1 MLQHSCCCVVLCI
14 AYGFTNNYSIE
25 TSDRLCFIV
34 TANLS
39 SDKEAMIPINK
50 PWIEEEER
58 REVLNV
64 LEENALTDA
73 SRNGGKRV
81 RDFEAQLRDYLN
93 AKYVIAVNSGTAA
106 LHAALLAA
114 DIKQD
119 DEVLLPSFTFVAT
132 ANSVVASGAKPVFVD
147 INKSDYTMDVQDLK
161 RKITKKSKA
170 IMPVHLYGHPADM
183 DEIIDLASKY
193 SIDHLALPTK
203 KNRLEP
209 LA

>member
-1 MLQHSCCCVVLCI
+1 MACGFS
-14 AYGFTNNYSIE
+14 FTNNYSIE
-25 TSDRLCFIV
+25 KSDHLCFIV

-39 SDKEAMIPINK
+39 SSKEAMIPINK

-73 SRNGGKRV
+73 SRSGGKRV
-81 RDFEAQLRDYLN
+81 QDFEAQLRDYLN
-93 AKYVIAVNSGTAA
+93 VKYAIAVNSGTSA
-106 LHAALLAA
+106 LHAALLAV

-147 INKSDYTMDVQDLK
+147 INKSDYTMDVKDLN
-161 RKITKKSKA
+161 RKIIKKS
-170 IMPVHLYGHPADM
+170 IP
-183 DEIIDLASKY
+183 S
-193 SIDHLALPTK
+193 
-203 KNRLEP
+203 
-209 LA
+209 

>member
-1 MLQHSCCCVVLCI
+1 VLCI

-147 INKSDYTMDVQDLK
+147 INKSDYTY
-161 RKITKKSKA
+161 TA
-170 IMPVHLYGHPADM
+170 ILQTWMKL
-183 DEIIDLASKY
+183 
-193 SIDHLALPTK
+193 
-203 KNRLEP
+203 
-209 LA
+209 